1 MSDHNGS
8 APPVTVHRDGV
19 VGHVVLNRPE
29 KRNAMTLAMVS
40 GVARGVR
47 ELAEAGDVEVI
58 VLSALG
64 EAFSSGGDLGEYK
77 AVTLTHDDAWT
88 TMQIGHDLTNSIEQC
103 PLLVVARVH
112 GAAHAGG
119 LLLSLCADL
128 TVAAESAVFR
138 VPELLRAR
146 PDPFIPPRLIAK
158 VGTERAAN
166 LMFTAQPIKAPEA
179 ERIGLI
185 ARCVPDGQLDAEV
198 AGVIEAIL
206 RTDHNSR
213 TSWKRVLRRG
223 LATIDPWTA
232 IEDFR
237 SDQTADRARP
247 FVPDPTSV
255 PNQPSVSDPPSAP
268 ATPSAPDQP

>member
-8 APPVTVHRDGV
+8 SGAAPPVTVHRDGV

-47 ELAEAGDVEVI
+47 ELAAGQSGEHDVEVI

-88 TMQIGHDLTNSIEQC
+88 TMQIGHDLTNSIEHC
-103 PLLVVARVH
+103 PLLVVARIH

-166 LMFTAQPIKAPEA
+166 LMFTAQAITASEA
-179 ERIGLI
+179 ERIGLV
-185 ARCVPDGQLDAEV
+185 ARCVPDDRLDAEV
-198 AGVIEAIL
+198 TDVIEAIL

-232 IEDFR
+232 IDDFR

-247 FVPDPTSV
+247 FVPG
-255 PNQPSVSDPPSAP
+255 QP
-268 ATPSAPDQP
+268 

>member
-47 ELAEAGDVEVI
+47 ELAGTDGVEVI

-88 TMQIGHDLTNSIEQC
+88 TMQIGHDLTNSIERC
-103 PLLVVARVH
+103 PLLVVARIH

-166 LMFTAQPIKAPEA
+166 LMFTAQPINAAEA
-179 ERIGLI
+179 ERIGLV
-185 ARCVPDGQLDAEV
+185 ARCVPDDRLDDEV
-198 AGVIEAIL
+198 AAVIEAIL

-223 LATIDPWTA
+223 LATIDPWSA
-232 IEDFR
+232 IDDFR

-247 FVPDPTSV
+247 FVADPPSVPDPPPVTDPSPV
-255 PNQPSVSDPPSAP
+255 PNQP
-268 ATPSAPDQP
+268 